1 MPLPAAPGRAAATV
15 TVSPVDVMHSPRRI
29 TCVLGPVSLDSADAI
44 ADRLYALA
52 SRGPALRLGLTP
64 KERSA
69 RWEFAPD
76 RVRSMVSQAPAPAD
90 GVDPASLR
98 PPPVTADRPLSVA
111 LAGPYLLTEHSHGLG
126 EVELALLTHA
136 VALGITPPESRVSR
150 RTPLLPPTALAALRH
165 FGSDPRRLAMLRAGH
180 RPPPRED
187 AGPARA
193 WTPSPASL
201 RASMPDAT
209 LAAMRARR
217 DAHHGGASLFST
229 LAAVLYRA
237 LAAAGARDWAAA
249 DAAARQSGPMAVD
262 LVLWHRL
269 RAGQGTWPEYR
280 DFAARNA
287 DWPGMELFWR
297 RGEAL
302 LRPDLPAAEI
312 TGWFGDRMPT
322 TLTGARAWIAAHPA
336 DRRGAAAAAF
346 WTSATA
352 LDAADEA
359 ALAAEFVPALAAHH
373 LTRLRMLLDA
383 GEWQAAERM
392 LPLVQPGPDAD
403 LARARIAVQ
412 ARRSGVDALILA
424 LPQVQRDDAGL
435 ALDRFRWRVAAKQG
449 DLARA
454 LMLERSTSVEALRDP
469 AAWASRRKDYAR
481 AALRAGDWALA
492 ERLAAGHFL
501 PDGEDAV
508 ELDWL
513 AGYAALRAGAA
524 DRAAQFFARLPD
536 KDSGPITLSRTH
548 YWRGRAA
555 EARGDAAAATA
566 SFAQGARHQ
575 TAYYGQLAAERIGA
589 PMQPDLALPGA
600 AVDSLP
606 DWRDAPLREN
616 RVFQAGLWLV
626 AAGDP
631 AQAQRF
637 FLHLAETAAPDDIAR
652 MARLMMELHRPWD
665 ALRLGKAAAA
675 KGGIWPAIYF
685 PLTGLE
691 RSELGLP
698 PDLVLSI
705 ARRESE
711 FNHTVSSHAGA
722 KGLMQV
728 MPDTARSMARVIGEP
743 YDLPRLTQDAAYN
756 ARLGA
761 AYLQG
766 LRDRFG
772 PSIALVAAGYNAGP
786 GRSARWL
793 REFGDLRDASKNG
806 TDPVDWV
813 EMIPFD
819 ETRNYVMRVA
829 EALPIYRARIAGHPV
844 PLVPT
849 WDLRGGVSMPPPA
862 ISPLVL
868 ALSDR
873 PPALPGWVGLAA
885 ITARSMAAS
894 GQVPAAPVTAPAPA
908 TAPAG
913 EGPERAEPPQP
924 QAQIAQI
931 ARALDVPG
939 ATVAPQRRPDA
950 PAAADGEVS
959 ARTRPAAPAAS
970 ATR

>member
-1 MPLPAAPGRAAATV
+1 MRLGIPRLQGMTARLIRTAAMLAALLLPAA
-15 TVSPVDVMHSPRRI
+15 
-29 TCVLGPVSLDSADAI
+29 
-44 ADRLYALA
+44 LA
-52 SRGPALRLGLTP
+52 
-64 KERSA
+64 
-69 RWEFAPD
+69 
-76 RVRSMVSQAPAPAD
+76 APAGA
-90 GVDPASLR
+90 
-98 PPPVTADRPLSVA
+98 
-111 LAGPYLLTEHSHGLG
+111 
-126 EVELALLTHA
+126 
-136 VALGITPPESRVSR
+136 
-150 RTPLLPPTALAALRH
+150 
-165 FGSDPRRLAMLRAGH
+165 
-180 RPPPRED
+180 ED
-187 AGPARA
+187 AGAIR
-193 WTPSPASL
+193 
-201 RASMPDAT
+201 
-209 LAAMRARR
+209 
-217 DAHHGGASLFST
+217 
-229 LAAVLYRA
+229 RA

-262 LVLWHRL
+262 LVLWQRL
-269 RAGQGTWPEYR
+269 RAGHGSWPEYR
-280 DFAARNA
+280 DFATRHA

-297 RGEAL
+297 RGEAV
-302 LRPDLPAAEI
+302 LRPDLPASEVLA
-312 TGWFGDRMPT
+312 WFGNRMPT
-322 TLTGARAWIAAHPA
+322 TLTGARAWIAAQPP
-336 DRRGAAAAAF
+336 DGRDAAAVAF

-352 LDAADEA
+352 LDAAAET
-359 ALAAEFVPALAAHH
+359 ALIADHGPALAAHH
-373 LTRLRMLLDA
+373 PARLRMLLDA

-392 LPLVQPGPDAD
+392 LPLVPAGPEAD

-424 LPQVQRDDAGL
+424 LPQAQRDDAGL

-449 DLARA
+449 DLARE
-454 LMLERSTSVEALRDP
+454 LMLQRSTSAEALRDP

-481 AALRAGDWALA
+481 AALRAGDWGLA
-492 ERLAAGHFL
+492 ERLAANHFL
-501 PDGEDAV
+501 PDGEDAF

-524 DRAAQFFARLPD
+524 DRAARFFALLPAQ
-536 KDSGPITLSRTH
+536 DSGPITLSRTH

-555 EARGDAAAATA
+555 EALGDSAAATA
-566 SFAQGARHQ
+566 SFAEAARHQ

-606 DWRDAPLREN
+606 DWRGAALREN
-616 RVFQAGLWLV
+616 PVFQAGLWLI

-637 FLHLAETAAPDDIAR
+637 FLHLAETAPPEDIAR

-665 ALRLGKAAAA
+665 ALRLGKAAAG
-675 KGGIWPAIYF
+675 KGGIWPAIYY

-691 RSELGLP
+691 RSDLGLP

-743 YDLPRLTQDAAYN
+743 FDLPRLTRDAAYN

-772 PSIALVAAGYNAGP
+772 PSIALVAGGYNAGP

-793 REFGDLRDASKNG
+793 RDFGDLRVAG
-806 TDPVDWV
+806 RHGVDPVDWV

-849 WDLRGGVSMPPPA
+849 WDLRGGVSLPPPA

-885 ITARSMAAS
+885 VTARSMAAS
-894 GQVPAAPVTAPAPA
+894 GQLPAAPAPA
-908 TAPAG
+908 AAPASD
-913 EGPERAEPPQP
+913 GPERAEPPQP

-931 ARALDVPG
+931 ARALDVPRG
-939 ATVAPQRRPDA
+939 TVAPPRRPDA
-950 PAAADGEVS
+950 PAAAGEVS
-959 ARTRPAAPAAS
+959 ARNQPAAPAAS